1 MYISWETRSSFHQG
15 KDFNLNEKEKCFA
28 KKKKKKKKTLM
39 KSDHKKKRS
48 KTNIQTTIRMACP
61 VKFAVNISIYKIQSP
76 K

>member
-1 MYISWETRSSFHQG
+1 
-15 KDFNLNEKEKCFA
+15 
-28 KKKKKKKKTLM
+28 M